1 MKLGRISLSVTS
13 LVLLVIQLT
22 IVSTI
27 AGKYLYQRWSCPRVW
42 TRATTYD
49 PQLLMRGRY
58 LSLQLVVD
66 GCKSTLPSAEEAAMP
81 RNFEGIQM
89 GKTYTIHAD
98 QTVRFPAKLKVEGG
112 KLLAIRIPEG
122 NGRRD
127 ELMVDGRPGDS
138 CEDLRLDGAVDF
150 YIAQNAA
157 NPVALKAGQELWIE
171 VTVPPKG
178 PPRPI
183 QLAMKDGGA
192 WRPLA
197 FQ

>member
-13 LVLLVIQLT
+13 LVLLVVQLG

-42 TRATTYD
+42 TRATMYD
-49 PQLLMRGRY
+49 PQLPMRGRY
-58 LSLQLVVD
+58 LSLQLMVD
-66 GCKSTLPSAEEAAMP
+66 GCKSTLPSAKEAVMP
-81 RNFEGIQM
+81 RNVDGVQT
-89 GKTYTIHAD
+89 GKTYSIHAD
-98 QTVRFPAKLKVEGG
+98 QAVRFPANLKVEGG

-122 NGRRD
+122 NGRPD
-127 ELMVDGRPGDS
+127 ELTVEGRPGDS
-138 CEDLRLDGAVDF
+138 CENLRLDEPVDF
-150 YIAQNAA
+150 YIAQSAA
-157 NPVALKAGQELWIE
+157 APGPLKVGQALWIE
-171 VTVPPKG
+171 VTVPSKG

>member
-13 LVLLVIQLT
+13 LVLLAVQLT

-27 AGKYLYQRWSCPRVW
+27 AAKYLYQRWSCPRVW

-49 PQLLMRGRY
+49 PKLLMRGRY

-66 GCKSTLPSAEEAAMP
+66 GCKSTLPSAREAVMP
-81 RNFEGIQM
+81 RNVQGVQT
-89 GKTYTIHAD
+89 GNRYTIFAD
-98 QTVRFPAKLKVEGG
+98 QSVRFPAKLKVEGG
-112 KLLAIRIPEG
+112 KLLAIRIPED
-122 NGRRD
+122 NGRPD
-127 ELMVDGRPGDS
+127 ELMVEGRPGAS
-138 CEDLRLDGAVDF
+138 CEDLRLEGAVDF
-150 YIAQNAA
+150 YIAETAA
-157 NPVALKAGQELWIE
+157 APGALKSGQELWIE

-178 PPRPI
+178 APRPI
-183 QLAMKDGGA
+183 QLAMKDGGN

>member
-42 TRATTYD
+42 TRATMYD
-49 PQLLMRGRY
+49 PQLPMRGRY
-58 LSLQLVVD
+58 LSMQLVVD
-66 GCKSTLPSAEEAAMP
+66 GCKSTLPSAKEAVMP
-81 RNFEGIQM
+81 RNVDGVQT
-89 GKTYTIHAD
+89 GKTYTIRSD
-98 QTVRFPAKLKVEGG
+98 QAVRFPAMLQVEAG
-112 KLLAIRIPEG
+112 KLLAIRIPED
-122 NGRRD
+122 NGQPD
-127 ELMVDGRPGDS
+127 ELMVEGRPGAS
-138 CEDLRLDGAVDF
+138 CEDLRLGEPVDF
-150 YIAQNAA
+150 YIAETAIA
-157 NPVALKAGQELWIE
+157 PWPLKAGQELWIE

-178 PPRPI
+178 LPRPI

-197 FQ
+197 FE